1 MFEANFVA
9 LLFQEKKGKKP
20 IIKKRFIKLL
30 ILLLARESL
39 ARVIFKTASL
49 SKHNSVTFMCKQTRC
64 DLSKAVEISVN
75 TYLFTVVYLH

>member
-9 LLFQEKKGKKP
+9 LLFQEKKKKNNN
-20 IIKKRFIKLL
+20 KKRFIKLL
-30 ILLLARESL
+30 ILLFARESL